1 MLKKGKT
8 KGLLHEKR
16 SHCTRTEHAAKGVGR
31 AGGWGGI
38 EGRQP
43 NKKKCKRPKKETWGG
58 PGAAA
63 QLSRLESVALFLV
76 CQKGTKRSELAK
88 SMGGTGRG
96 VVGEP

>member
-8 KGLLHEKR
+8 KGLLHEKM

-31 AGGWGGI
+31 AGI

-43 NKKKCKRPKKETWGG
+43 NKKKSKRPKKTTWGG

-88 SMGGTGRG
+88 SMGGDR
-96 VVGEP
+96 